1 MFSDADLLGV
11 PVRVIASPRNM
22 AENVCE
28 VVTRDKSV
36 SKKVPVSEVKETVE
50 QMVRDMLKKYI
61 VTQD

>member
-1 MFSDADLLGV
+1 
-11 PVRVIASPRNM
+11 M

-61 VTQD
+61 VTQDRFFG